1 AADNAPSTPVTIDN
15 GITLADLDNA
25 TLASATVRIGA
36 GFHAG
41 EDVLGFVNDGATMGN
56 ITATYNAA
64 TGTMTL
70 SSVGASAT
78 LAQWQAALR
87 AVTYTD
93 TAVTPNTATRS
104 IGFTVNDGVK
114 SSTTL
119 SRNVTVADTDQT
131 PIAST
136 TSTGPAA
143 FVAGDNAP
151 STPIAIDSNIALVD
165 LDNPT
170 LASATVQIGAGFHAG
185 EDVLGFVNDG
195 ATMGNITAA
204 YNAATG
210 TMTLSSA
217 GASATLAQW
226 QAALRSVTYTDTAV
240 TPDTASRT
248 ISFTVSDGVK
258 TSMPLTR
265 AVSVAA
271 TDQTPIVTSTSSG
284 TAAFVSADNAAS
296 TPVAIDAGITLADLD
311 NATLASA
318 TVRIGTG
325 FHAGEDVL
333 GFTNDGATMGNI
345 TATY

>member
-1 AADNAPSTPVTIDN
+1 
-15 GITLADLDNA
+15 
-25 TLASATVRIGA
+25 
-36 GFHAG
+36 
-41 EDVLGFVNDGATMGN
+41 
-56 ITATYNAA
+56 
-64 TGTMTL
+64 
-70 SSVGASAT
+70 
-78 LAQWQAALR
+78 
-87 AVTYTD
+87 
-93 TAVTPNTATRS
+93 
-104 IGFTVNDGVK
+104 
-114 SSTTL
+114 
-119 SRNVTVADTDQT
+119 
-131 PIAST
+131 
-136 TSTGPAA
+136 
-143 FVAGDNAP
+143 
-151 STPIAIDSNIALVD
+151 
-165 LDNPT
+165 
-170 LASATVQIGAGFHAG
+170 
-185 EDVLGFVNDG
+185 
-195 ATMGNITAA
+195 
-204 YNAATG
+204 
-210 TMTLSSA
+210 
-217 GASATLAQW
+217 SATLAQW

-345 TATY
+345 TATYNAAT